1 MRIFSAAAVRFL
13 SVDSG
18 QPEIHNELAN
28 RLDKDTLNT
37 DIGYG
42 ISVSSLTE
50 EHVEQ
55 EEQLL
60 LAEVGDGHFVF
71 VVFGLRSLSLVF

>member
-1 MRIFSAAAVRFL
+1 MNWQT
-13 SVDSG
+13 DW
-18 QPEIHNELAN
+18 IHLYLLVQA
-28 RLDKDTLNT
+28 TLT
-37 DIGYG
+37 K
-42 ISVSSLTE
+42 

-71 VVFGLRSLSLVF
+71 FLGPL

>member
-1 MRIFSAAAVRFL
+1 MVQA
-13 SVDSG
+13 
-18 QPEIHNELAN
+18 
-28 RLDKDTLNT
+28 TLT
-37 DIGYG
+37 K
-42 ISVSSLTE
+42 

-71 VVFGLRSLSLVF
+71 FFGPV

>member
-1 MRIFSAAAVRFL
+1 MVYLQA
-13 SVDSG
+13 
-18 QPEIHNELAN
+18 
-28 RLDKDTLNT
+28 T
-37 DIGYG
+37 
-42 ISVSSLTE
+42 VSSLTE

-71 VVFGLRSLSLVF
+71 VVFGLLSLSLDF